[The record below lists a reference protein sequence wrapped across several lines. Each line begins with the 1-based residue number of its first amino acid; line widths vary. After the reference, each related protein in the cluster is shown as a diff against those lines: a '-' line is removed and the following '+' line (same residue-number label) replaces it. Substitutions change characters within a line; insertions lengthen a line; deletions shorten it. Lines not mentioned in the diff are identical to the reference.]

1 MTDTLA
7 SPLPL
12 ERSHA
17 GIVPHQVMGV
27 LTFILAD
34 IVVFGMIF
42 VDFLIQRYDQVGV
55 FNESSATLSN
65 LTGIANTLILLTSG
79 LFVALAVQ
87 AAKRGQVRQ
96 ARSWI
101 LASFVIGLGF
111 GINKMFEYSDKLSQD
126 ITMYTNDFYMYY
138 YTMTGAH
145 FLHFLGGMIALAA
158 LWFRLADKK
167 IDNKEMINIES
178 VALYWHMVD
187 LLWIFIFPLLYLMG
201 V

>member
-1 MTDTLA
+1 MTETLV
-7 SPLPL
+7 SLSIP

-17 GIVPHQVMGV
+17 GVVPYQVQGV

-34 IVVFGMIF
+34 IIVFGMIF
-42 VDFLIQRYDQVGV
+42 VDFLIQRYSQVAV
-55 FNESSATLSN
+55 FNESSATLN
-65 LTGIANTLILLTSG
+65 NWMGIVNTLILMTSG

-87 AAKRGQVRQ
+87 AAKRGEAKQ

-111 GINKMFEYSDKLSQD
+111 GVNKMIEYGEKLSQD
-126 ITMYTNDFYMYY
+126 ITMYTNDFYMFY
-138 YTMTGAH
+138 YTLTGAH

-158 LWFRLADKK
+158 LWFMMDGKK
-167 IDNKEMINIES
+167 VGSKQLVNIES